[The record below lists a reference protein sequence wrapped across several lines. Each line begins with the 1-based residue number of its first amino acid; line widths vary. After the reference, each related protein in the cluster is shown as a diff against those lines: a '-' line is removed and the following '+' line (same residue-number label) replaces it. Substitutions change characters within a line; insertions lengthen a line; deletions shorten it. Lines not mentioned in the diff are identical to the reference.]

1 MKTSIHPDVHTA
13 KVSCACGNSF
23 ETRST
28 IEEISVEVCSNCHPF
43 FTGKQKIVDT
53 AGRVD
58 KFKAAREAAEKAK
71 AEAAER
77 AKKKSVKAEKEDS
90 TENEA

>member
-1 MKTSIHPDVHTA
+1 MKTSIHPDAHVT
-13 KVSCACGNSF
+13 KVTCACGNSF
-23 ETRST
+23 DTLST
-28 IEEISVEVCSNCHPF
+28 IEEISVEVCSSCHPF

-77 AKKKSVKAEKEDS
+77 AKKKSAKEDT
-90 TENEA
+90 TETEA